1 MKKFFITVL
10 AIITV
15 LVAFLVFHALD
26 FYFPGNLI
34 SKIFRGLSVVI
45 TPVLI
50 ALVIMYLI
58 NPLSQMFI
66 RKYKVNKKVAIGFSM
81 AIFFLAIIA
90 LLAFTSVFVIEQG
103 KLLYD
108 QITDPDFMLAVENWF
123 IRNNI
128 QFIYTGIIDFLT
140 NFDFTQLFSSA
151 GSIVTTVFQGLASVI
166 LAPIFLWHFMNSQEV
181 VLDKVNDN
189 IPAKWRNRF
198 IPLLKDSNN
207 VIETYF
213 KSKLLSIVILFF
225 LFMILYSVL
234 GFSVGYA
241 LLFAVLISF
250 LDLIPYLGPSVGSIV
265 PVIYLFSVGGTNI
278 LYNSNWHVSA
288 LAASIIMLGIN
299 VAIQYLQ
306 GNIIMPQLVG
316 KEMEINSALILVF
329 MLFFGYV
336 LGFWGIILA
345 IPLGGIM
352 LVIWK
357 HKIGRASCRERV

>member
-1 MKKFFITVL
+1 MISIKKFFITVL

-90 LLAFTSVFVIEQG
+90 LLAFTSIFVIEQG

-128 QFIYTGIIDFLT
+128 Q
-140 NFDFTQLFSSA
+140 
-151 GSIVTTVFQGLASVI
+151 
-166 LAPIFLWHFMNSQEV
+166 
-181 VLDKVNDN
+181 
-189 IPAKWRNRF
+189 
-198 IPLLKDSNN
+198 
-207 VIETYF
+207 
-213 KSKLLSIVILFF
+213 
-225 LFMILYSVL
+225 
-234 GFSVGYA
+234 
-241 LLFAVLISF
+241 
-250 LDLIPYLGPSVGSIV
+250 
-265 PVIYLFSVGGTNI
+265 
-278 LYNSNWHVSA
+278 
-288 LAASIIMLGIN
+288 
-299 VAIQYLQ
+299 
-306 GNIIMPQLVG
+306 
-316 KEMEINSALILVF
+316 
-329 MLFFGYV
+329 
-336 LGFWGIILA
+336 
-345 IPLGGIM
+345 
-352 LVIWK
+352 
-357 HKIGRASCRERV
+357 